1 MLIIISLAVLVT
13 IISTVIIVRFLVWKK
28 GEKLIVNYLKKFN
41 IIRDLDMFEE
51 SRPLIH
57 FGEKKAKRAVL
68 LLHGFT
74 CSTYEMLT
82 LTMELKRNGFTFFAP
97 MLTGFG
103 TNSFGKLYK
112 IKSSDWMRD
121 AVCAYDMLATIA
133 EEVSIVGHSTGSVL
147 AAYVAGIRKV
157 KNLIFIS
164 PNFYTSEKYVKHK
177 RLLQN
182 KYIGKLA
189 SWFLPIVAKPIQPGR
204 ITFTDTL
211 EPIAAQNVLH
221 YPSTTLISIMEMWKL
236 QDGVDFFKA
245 KYDTLSVLYGKQ
257 DLTVDMVKFIEVL
270 DENHVKYDKYA
281 FENTAHNVLEDY
293 EKEKAVEIIIN
304 ILSKKNS

>member
-1 MLIIISLAVLVT
+1 MLIIISLVVLVT

-28 GEKLIVNYLKKFN
+28 AEKVAVNYLKKFN
-41 IIRDLDMFEE
+41 IIKDLDMYEE
-51 SRPLIH
+51 SRPAIY
-57 FGEKKAKRAVL
+57 FGEKKIKRAVL

-74 CSTYEMLT
+74 CSTHEMLT
-82 LTMELKRNGFTFFAP
+82 LTMGLKRNGFTFFAP

-103 TNSFGKLYK
+103 TSSFEKLYK

-121 AVCAYDMLATIA
+121 AVCAYDMLASIA

-157 KNLIFIS
+157 KHLIFIG
-164 PNFYTSEKYVKHK
+164 PNFYTPEKYAKHK

-182 KYIGKLA
+182 KYIGKVSA
-189 SWFLPIVAKPIQPGR
+189 WFSPFIVKPIQPGR

-221 YPSTTLISIMEMWKL
+221 YPSTTLRSILEMWKL
-236 QDGVDFFKA
+236 QDCVDVLKA
-245 KYDTLSVLYGKQ
+245 KYGTLSVLYGEQ
-257 DLTVDMVKFIEVL
+257 DLTVDMVRFIEVL
-270 DENHVKYDKYA
+270 DKNHVKYDKYV
-281 FENTAHNVLEDY
+281 FENSAHNVLEDY
-293 EKEKAVEIIIN
+293 DKEKAVEIIIS
-304 ILSKKNS
+304 ILNK